1 MAKGG
6 FPGGMGGGAN
16 MQQLM
21 MRAQRMKQDVQRTQA
36 ELAEREFSASAGGG
50 MVTAT
55 QVTGGLVWVRGRVW
69 HGPVWRRFRP
79 QPTSTTAQGC
89 RISSPT
95 VTGWPDPAEG
105 SREQDLGREALKGG
119 LERDPMEDPG
129 SGPVG
134 DRKRDQG
141 VNPSR

>member
-21 MRAQRMKQDVQRTQA
+21 MRAQRMQQDVQRTQA

-55 QVTGGLVWVRGRVW
+55 VSGNKEVKSIVIAKECVDPDDVEMLQDLVLSAVNGALRTATETVEAEISKITGGMG
-69 HGPVWRRFRP
+69 
-79 QPTSTTAQGC
+79 
-89 RISSPT
+89 
-95 VTGWPDPAEG
+95 
-105 SREQDLGREALKGG
+105 LGL
-119 LERDPMEDPG
+119 
-129 SGPVG
+129 
-134 DRKRDQG
+134 
-141 VNPSR
+141 